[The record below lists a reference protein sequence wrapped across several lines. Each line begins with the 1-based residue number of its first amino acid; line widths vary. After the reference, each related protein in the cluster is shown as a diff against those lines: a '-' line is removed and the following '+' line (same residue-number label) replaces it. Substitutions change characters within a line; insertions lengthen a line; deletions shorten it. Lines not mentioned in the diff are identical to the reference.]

1 MYEAHKISMLDVSKP
16 KKGQKNKNRQVSFF
30 VKYIW
35 YIKLRKKTW
44 KKTRDRFGQ
53 KVGGMGMGCFHY

>member
-44 KKTRDRFGQ
+44 KKQGTDLG
-53 KVGGMGMGCFHY
+53 KK